1 VNAFRRIVLAAL
13 LVASLVAP
21 TLSFL
26 PSAPNASA
34 YGGIEV
40 TLQHPEFAGLNETVQ
55 CVMTISGGPAQPGG
69 NYSYGATI
77 IGKNTSGSSINP
89 ASGPSQQSGVF
100 KLNITM
106 PEEAPQTIKIRVNAS
121 STSAASETSDT
132 LQRDFEIKVVV
143 PVVMKATVVNTGPV
157 PVSNVTARFFADG
170 TLLSTQTFNVS
181 ANGTQQLSYSWTF
194 LKIKNGKHV
203 LTITVDDPNNIVEFT
218 DGNNVISRDIWIGKQ
233 SNVAGA
239 VLSGGVVVLAVL
251 VFLMWVQKPK
261 RKSKSKP
268 KK

>member
-1 VNAFRRIVLAAL
+1 MNAFRRLVLAAI

-21 TLSFL
+21 ALTFL

-40 TLQHPEFAGLNETVQ
+40 TLQHPAFAGINETVQ
-55 CVMTISGGPAQPGG
+55 CVMTISGGPAQGGG
-69 NYSYGATI
+69 NYSYGATM
-77 IGKNTSGSSINP
+77 IGTNTSGSFINP

-106 PEEAPQTIKIRVNAS
+106 PEVAPQTIKIRVNATS
-121 STSAASETSDT
+121 SSATSTASDT

-143 PVVMKATVVNTGPV
+143 PVVLKATVVNTGPV

-181 ANGTQQLSYSWTF
+181 ANGTQKLSYNWTF

-203 LTITVDDPNNIVEFT
+203 VTITVDDPNDIVEFT

-239 VLSGGVVVLAVL
+239 VLTGGVVVLAVL
-251 VFLMWVQKPK
+251 VFLMWIQKPT
-261 RKSKSKP
+261 RKSKP